1 MSWLKQLKTE
11 LPSIIEGERLGR
23 YSTMGIGGPARALF
37 VARNFDELSESVFA
51 AKNAHAPF
59 RIIGNG
65 SNVIFSDEMIDA
77 LIIINKTNSINI
89 DKTSGRVIVDSG
101 VSLSKMILDAASN
114 GLSGLE
120 KLYGIPGTVGGAIV
134 VNAGA
139 HGVSIGDY
147 LRQATLIASDE
158 KILSCKNKWFDFG
171 YRKSKL
177 KYKKTASPTVVLNA
191 IFQFHRRKSED
202 ILRDVSQA
210 KIFRQTHQPIGEKCS
225 GSIFRNPAGTD
236 KATGENI
243 QMTAGYLLE
252 QIGAK
257 KMVVGGA
264 RVSKLHANWIINTNN
279 ATSVDVRELI
289 ERMKQAVFE
298 KFSVELEEE
307 VEFL

>member
-1 MSWLKQLKTE
+1 LL
-11 LPSIIEGERLGR
+11 
-23 YSTMGIGGPARALF
+23 
-37 VARNFDELSESVFA
+37 VVRNFAELTEGVFA
-51 AKNAHAPF
+51 AKKTKAPF
-59 RIIGNG
+59 RVIGNG
-65 SNVIFSDEMIDA
+65 SNVIFPDEMLDKF
-77 LIIINKTNSINI
+77 IIINKSGSISI
-89 DKTSGRVIVDSG
+89 DKTSGRAIVDSG
-101 VSLSKMILDAASN
+101 VSLSKMILEAASN

-120 KLYGIPGTVGGAIV
+120 NLYGIPGTVGGAIV

-139 HGVSIGDY
+139 HGSSVGDY
-147 LRQATLIASDE
+147 LKQATLIASDE

-171 YRKSKL
+171 YRESKL
-177 KYKKTASPTVVLNA
+177 KYKKTSSPTIVLNA

-202 ILRDVSQA
+202 ILRDVSKA
-210 KIFRQTHQPIGEKCS
+210 KIFRQTNQPVGEKCS

-236 KATGENI
+236 KAAGENI

-252 QIGAK
+252 KSGAK

-279 ATSVDVRELI
+279 ATSVNIRELI
-289 ERMKQAVFE
+289 DRMKEAVFE